1 MTECKAKEYYVEN
14 KQIFGLIS
22 VSQAYF
28 KDLFQEKIKSFI
40 IEESN
45 KPISLLIASYI
56 KDIDECV
63 ICLQTGLLNAVP
75 LLLKKIIETWRY
87 IIYYSQNKNDSLL
100 YYNNAKDYEKPK
112 RKCLHSK
119 IDEIIKKHGIH
130 ILEDFE
136 QKFYKDFLKKIYENV
151 CSFSHQDIIELKIS
165 VLDSDSKIN
174 FFINS
179 HKELL
184 NDYLKTLLILV
195 RIEFE
200 TFGYL
205 NFVDELFISK
215 YKTLIIE
222 LDKFNQ
228 SIQE

>member
-1 MTECKAKEYYVEN
+1 MTECKVKEYYVEN
-14 KQIFGLIS
+14 KQIFDLIA

-56 KDIDECV
+56 KDIDECL
-63 ICLQTGLLNAVP
+63 ICLQAGLLNAVP

-112 RKCLHSK
+112 REYLHSK
-119 IDEIIKKHGIH
+119 IDEIIKEYGIH

-136 QKFYKDFLKKIYENV
+136 QKFYKDFLKRIYENV

>member
-1 MTECKAKEYYVEN
+1 MSFSNPSPSAKSSLYLFSKAAEIY
-14 KQIFGLIS
+14 
-22 VSQAYF
+22 
-28 KDLFQEKIKSFI
+28 
-40 IEESN
+40 
-45 KPISLLIASYI
+45 
-56 KDIDECV
+56 
-63 ICLQTGLLNAVP
+63 
-75 LLLKKIIETWRY
+75 LKKIKPMMTFL
-87 IIYYSQNKNDSLL
+87 YSAAGICPQSTHAASHICFSKPISLL

-112 RKCLHSK
+112 SKYLHPK
-119 IDEIIKKHGIH
+119 IDEIIKEHGIH

-136 QKFYKDFLKKIYENV
+136 QKFYKDFLKRIYENV
-151 CSFSHQDIIELKIS
+151 CSFSHQDITELKIS

-205 NFVDELFISK
+205 NFADELFISK

>member
-1 MTECKAKEYYVEN
+1 MLTSW
-14 KQIFGLIS
+14 LI
-22 VSQAYF
+22 
-28 KDLFQEKIKSFI
+28 
-40 IEESN
+40 
-45 KPISLLIASYI
+45 
-56 KDIDECV
+56 
-63 ICLQTGLLNAVP
+63 
-75 LLLKKIIETWRY
+75 
-87 IIYYSQNKNDSLL
+87 
-100 YYNNAKDYEKPK
+100 
-112 RKCLHSK
+112 KCGA
-119 IDEIIKKHGIH
+119 IIIK
-130 ILEDFE
+130 
-136 QKFYKDFLKKIYENV
+136 V
-151 CSFSHQDIIELKIS
+151 CSFSHQDITELKIS

-205 NFVDELFISK
+205 NFADELFISK